1 MDQTNILNFILALI
15 IILLIFKLIFYNHEY
30 EHFNSDSY
38 ILNCRKYP
46 YLCNDNN
53 SNQTQNQNGSLYVTK
68 RPEYLS
74 NVLDKFSP
82 RYDPSSRNMRNNRN
96 NRNNRNMRNMR
107 NNRNNRNNTFDSTV
121 FTRRRFFDPQAN
133 VR

>member
-1 MDQTNILNFILALI
+1 MDQTNILNFLLTST

-30 EHFNSDSY
+30 EQFNSDSY

-53 SNQTQNQNGSLYVTK
+53 PNQTQNQNVSLYITK

-82 RYDPSSRNMRNNRN
+82 RYDPSSRNN
-96 NRNNRNMRNMR
+96 RNMR
-107 NNRNNRNNTFDSTV
+107 NNRNNKNNKNMRSNTSDSTV